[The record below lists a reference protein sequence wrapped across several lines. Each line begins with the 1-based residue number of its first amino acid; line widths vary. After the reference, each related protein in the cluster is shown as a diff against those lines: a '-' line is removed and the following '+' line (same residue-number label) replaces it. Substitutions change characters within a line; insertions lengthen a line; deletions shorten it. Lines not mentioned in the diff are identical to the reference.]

1 MSNVT
6 EQDLA
11 QLSDAIAE
19 LGMTYDQTGEWPQ
32 GSIDLMANL
41 GGWRWNVPAQF
52 GGDPVNHTELLK
64 RYAALAAGCMSTAL
78 ISTQRDG
85 AIELIVGSENEVP
98 KNRWLPQCAAGEIYT
113 TVGIAQL
120 TTSKRGGGNL
130 MTATVDGD
138 GYRLSGMMPWAT
150 GASKAA
156 IIVTGA
162 VLQDGNQ
169 ILACIPTNREGI
181 TIAPCDP
188 LITLNA
194 SHTSCVHCADFRVE
208 PDEILRGPC
217 ERVLAIRTPV
227 KPLVTS
233 SCGIGLAGRL
243 VKLIKDL
250 PPKSREPFGDV
261 VGPLVEQY
269 ETIKTMLFDAADR
282 VNDPEF
288 ETPSAEIRVR
298 VNDVLVRAAMVA
310 LTLSKGSGFLLD
322 RPVQRHVR
330 EALFFLVWSAPQDV
344 QTGTL
349 ARLMAPLGADTPLP
363 SKI

>member
-1 MSNVT
+1 MANVT

-11 QLSDAIAE
+11 HLTESIAAW
-19 LGMTYDQTGEWPQ
+19 GMEYDQTGQWPQ
-32 GSIDLMANL
+32 RSIDLMAKM
-41 GGWRWNVPAQF
+41 GGWQWNVPAEF
-52 GGDPVNHTELLK
+52 GGDPVSHTELLK

-85 AIELIVGSENEVP
+85 AVELIAQSANDTP
-98 KNRWLPQCAAGEIYT
+98 KNRWLAKCASGEIYT

-130 MTATVDGD
+130 MKAVPDGD
-138 GYRLSGMMPWAT
+138 GYRLNGMIPWAT

-162 VLQDGNQ
+162 VLENGHQ
-169 ILACIPTNREGI
+169 ILACVPTDRDGI
-181 TIAPCDP
+181 TVAACDP

-194 SHTSCVHCADFRVE
+194 SLTSCVHCDNFRVE
-208 PDEILRGPC
+208 PDEILRGPA

-233 SCGIGLAGRL
+233 SCGIGLTGQL
-243 VKLIKDL
+243 IKLILEL
-250 PPKSREPFGDV
+250 PPASREACGDV
-261 VGPLVEQY
+261 VESLMGQY
-269 ETIKTMLFDAADR
+269 ETIRTMLFDAADR

-288 ETPSAEIRVR
+288 ETPSTQIRVR
-298 VNDVLVRAAMVA
+298 VNDILVRAAMVA
-310 LTLSKGSGFLLD
+310 MTLSKGSGFLTD

-330 EALFFLVWSAPQDV
+330 EALFFLVWSAPEAV
-344 QTGTL
+344 QSGTL

-363 SKI
+363 LEI

>member
-11 QLSDAIAE
+11 HLTESIAE
-19 LGMTYDQTGEWPQ
+19 WGMDYDRTGEWPQ
-32 GSIDLMANL
+32 RSIDLMAKM
-41 GGWRWNVPAQF
+41 GGWRWNVPAAF
-52 GGDPVNHTELLK
+52 GGEPVSHTELLK

-85 AIELIVGSENEVP
+85 AVELIAGSTNDVP
-98 KNRWLPQCAAGEIYT
+98 KNRWLSKCATGETYT

-130 MTATVDGD
+130 MKASSDGD
-138 GYRLSGMMPWAT
+138 GFRLNGMMPWAT

-162 VLQDGNQ
+162 VLEDGNQ
-169 ILACIPTNREGI
+169 ILACVPTDRDGI
-181 TIAPCDP
+181 TVAACDP

-194 SHTSCVHCADFRVE
+194 SQTSCVHCEDFRVE
-208 PDEILRGPC
+208 PDEILRGPV

-233 SCGIGLAGRL
+233 SCGIGLAGQL
-243 VKLIKDL
+243 IKLITEL
-250 PPKSREPFGDV
+250 PPASREACSDV
-261 VGPLVEQY
+261 VEPLIEQY
-269 ETIKTMLFDAADR
+269 QTVRTMLFAAADR
-282 VNDPEF
+282 VNDPDF
-288 ETPSAEIRVR
+288 ETPSTGIRVR

-310 LTLSKGSGFLLD
+310 LTLSKGSGFLMD

-330 EALFFLVWSAPQDV
+330 EALFFLVWSAPEVV

-363 SKI
+363 LEI

>member
-1 MSNVT
+1 MASVN

-11 QLSDAIAE
+11 QLTESIADW
-19 LGMTYDQTGEWPQ
+19 GMGYDRTGHWPQ
-32 GSIDLMANL
+32 KSIDLMAKM
-41 GGWRWNVPAQF
+41 GGWRWNVPAEF
-52 GGDPVNHTELLK
+52 GGDPVSHTELLK
-64 RYAALAAGCMSTAL
+64 RYAALAGGCMSTAL

-85 AIELIVGSENEVP
+85 AVELIAGSANDTL
-98 KNRWLPQCAAGEIYT
+98 KNRWLGKCAAGEIYT

-130 MTATVDGD
+130 MKALRDGE
-138 GYRLSGMMPWAT
+138 GFRLNGMMPWAT

-162 VLQDGNQ
+162 VLEDGQQ
-169 ILACIPTNREGI
+169 ILACVPTDRAGF
-181 TIAPCDP
+181 TVAPCDP

-194 SHTSCVHCADFRVE
+194 SHTSCVHCDNFRVE
-208 PDEILRGPC
+208 PDEILRGPA

-233 SCGIGLAGRL
+233 ACGIGLTGQL
-243 VKLIKDL
+243 VKLIFNI
-250 PPKSREPFGDV
+250 PPASRNAFGDV
-261 VGPLVEQY
+261 VNPLIEQY
-269 ETIKTMLFDAADR
+269 ETIRAMLFEAADR

-288 ETPSAEIRVR
+288 ETPSTQIRVR
-298 VNDVLVRAAMVA
+298 VNDILVRAAMVA
-310 LTLSKGSGFLLD
+310 MTLSKGSGFLLD

-330 EALFFLVWSAPQDV
+330 EAMFFLVWSAPEAV

-349 ARLMAPLGADTPLP
+349 ARLMAPLGADTPL
-363 SKI
+363 SLEI